1 MLGIFKEWQYASMV
15 YHNIPFG
22 YEILAVF
29 VIIVFSLFFINKKK
43 DIGRLKYL
51 PLVLFFP
58 YFYFIYEDHYM
69 LFLFIKSAINP
80 YYYYAYSPG
89 FWMVDFAFWVCT
101 PLFYLGFRKKT
112 GRLASLFF
120 AFAFDFSAVGIFLLY
135 FCAVYGINIFA
146 DTTNTYYASM
156 IYFAMMGIIP
166 INFMKFNKK
175 QIIIPAIFAISG
187 IIWRIVGT
195 GKVIYVVSPSVIID
209 MAMIGF
215 CFFMFLSFVDIHIGR
230 LSILKREVYNEI

>member
-1 MLGIFKEWQYASMV
+1 MFDLFKEWKYASMV

-22 YEILAVF
+22 YEILAIF
-29 VIIVFSLFFINKKK
+29 VVIVFALFFINKRRN
-43 DIGRLKYL
+43 IGKLKYL

-69 LFLFIKSAINP
+69 LFLFVKSAINP
-80 YYYYAYSPG
+80 YYYYSYSPG

-156 IYFAMMGIIP
+156 IYFAAMGIIP
-166 INFMKFNKK
+166 INFMKFDKK
-175 QIIIPAIFAISG
+175 QLIIPVIFAITG
-187 IIWRIVGT
+187 IIWRIVGAGSVKYT
-195 GKVIYVVSPSVIID
+195 LSPSTVID

-215 CFFMFLSFVDIHIGR
+215 SFFMFLSFVGVDFGK
-230 LSILKREVYNEI
+230 LNVLKREVPDEI